1 MDIGAVNNVATPMTA
16 PLQAPDTT
24 ILPIATSGLV
34 PATMSRMDQLI
45 GMLNGFS
52 STEML
57 MALLMTK
64 IPDKHAVHHDDS
76 AMVLWSLAQ
85 SMQVAALPS
94 AAGFMALPSVG
105 VAAAGAQIS
114 VQG

>member
-1 MDIGAVNNVATPMTA
+1 MDVGAVNNVATPMMT
-16 PLQAPDTT
+16 PLLAPDTT
-24 ILPIATSGLV
+24 MLPIATSGLV
-34 PATMSRMDQLI
+34 PSTMSRMDQLI

-64 IPDKHAVHHDDS
+64 TPDKHAVHHDDG
-76 AMVLWSLAQ
+76 AMALWGLAQ
-85 SMQVAALPS
+85 AMQVAALPS
-94 AAGFMALPSVG
+94 AAGFMALPTVG
-105 VAAAGAQIS
+105 VAAAGTQIS